1 MHRYTKDL
9 KLINLERMQDTKSE
23 FQEITNVCRRNNK
36 LPENEV
42 QEATILI
49 KYGDL
54 GRIIINKI
62 K

>member
-1 MHRYTKDL
+1 
-9 KLINLERMQDTKSE
+9 MQDTKSE
-23 FQEITNVCRRNNK
+23 FQEITNVCRRNDK